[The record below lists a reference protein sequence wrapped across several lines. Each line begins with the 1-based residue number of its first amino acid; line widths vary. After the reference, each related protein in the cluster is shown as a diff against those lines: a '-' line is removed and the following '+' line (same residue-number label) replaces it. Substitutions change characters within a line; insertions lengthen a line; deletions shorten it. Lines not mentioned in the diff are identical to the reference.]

1 MKLSL
6 PTFTI
11 LMLSAVG
18 IAQADSFSGPFSR
31 QDARV
36 MSNVWPRIRE
46 ARDFADIDW
55 RSVGLPDAPGDFEAH
70 RFLAEHWSRVRTAA
84 AFGDIDWRAIG
95 YEGGDRSS
103 PRGHGEARNYYSDQT
118 GPFTRQEARA
128 LRRVWPTIRDAANF
142 YDINW
147 RSVGLARAPGDRA
160 ARDFIAEDWDSLRR
174 AAQFDDIDWR
184 AEYRRR

>member
-18 IAQADSFSGPFSR
+18 IAQADVSSSPFSR
-31 QDARV
+31 QDARL
-36 MSNVWPRIRE
+36 MSSVWPRVRE
-46 ARDFADIDW
+46 AGNFADINW
-55 RSVGLPDAPGDFEAH
+55 RSVGLSAAPGDLEAR
-70 RFLAEHWSRVRTAA
+70 RFVAEHWSRLRTAA
-84 AFGDIDWRAIG
+84 AFGDIDWRALG

-103 PRGHGEARNYYSDQT
+103 SRAHGEARTGVNEDT
-118 GPFTRQEARA
+118 GPFTRQEARD
-128 LRRVWPTIRDAANF
+128 LRAVWSTIREAENF
-142 YDINW
+142 NDINW
-147 RSVGLARAPGDRA
+147 RSAGLARAPGDRQ
-160 ARDFIAEDWDSLRR
+160 ARRFMAEDWGSLRR

>member
-6 PTFTI
+6 PTFAI

-31 QDARV
+31 QEARLL
-36 MSNVWPRIRE
+36 SSAWPRIRE
-46 ARDFADIDW
+46 AREYADINW
-55 RSVGLPDAPGDFEAH
+55 RSVGLSAAPGDLEAR
-70 RFLAEHWSRVRTAA
+70 RFVAEHWSRLRTAA
-84 AFGDIDWRAIG
+84 AFDDIDWRAIG

-103 PRGHGEARNYYSDQT
+103 PRSHGETRNAYNDQT
-118 GPFTRQEARA
+118 GPFTRQEART
-128 LRRVWPTIRDAANF
+128 LRRVWPQIRDAANF
-142 YDINW
+142 DDINW
-147 RSVGLARAPGDRA
+147 RSVGLPRAPGDRA
-160 ARDFIAEDWDSLRR
+160 ARDFVAGDWDSLRR